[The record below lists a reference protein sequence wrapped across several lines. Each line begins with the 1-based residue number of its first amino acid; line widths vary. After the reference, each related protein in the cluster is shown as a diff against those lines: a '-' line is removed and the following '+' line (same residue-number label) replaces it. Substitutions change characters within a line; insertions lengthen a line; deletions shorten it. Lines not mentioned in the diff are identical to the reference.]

1 MSGARQPEFS
11 ALLLQPF
18 YESAPMSKQS
28 QESWP
33 RRKSITGGYLPATVP
48 DFLSDHSTWPMKNWE
63 PQIIWALSRCRGF
76 PSLPHYRLRAHSS
89 MADRAALE
97 LTSDFNRLLLEQ

>member
-28 QESWP
+28 QESRP
-33 RRKSITGGYLPATVP
+33 RRRTIAGGYLSAIVP
-48 DFLSDHSTWPMKNWE
+48 DFLSDHSAWPLKSWE
-63 PQIIWALSRCRGF
+63 PQIIRALSQCRGF
-76 PSLPHYRLRAHSS
+76 PSLPHCRLRAHSS
-89 MADRAALE
+89 TAERAALE
-97 LTSDFNRLLLEQ
+97 LTSDFNRLFLEQ